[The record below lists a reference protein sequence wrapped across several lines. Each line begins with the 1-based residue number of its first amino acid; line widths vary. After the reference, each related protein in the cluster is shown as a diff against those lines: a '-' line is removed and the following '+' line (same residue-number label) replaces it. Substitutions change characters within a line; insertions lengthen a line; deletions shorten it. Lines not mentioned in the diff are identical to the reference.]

1 MKPIFE
7 KVIVPT
13 GASWTLFHRRL
24 PAFPFEWHYHPEY
37 ELTFTLNSL
46 GQRYIGDHIAPYGD
60 GDLALVGPNL
70 PHTWQSA
77 RPINAAEPHVAI
89 VMWFTQAWVE
99 QVLRPLPEF
108 RSTCRMLDT
117 SSRGLGFSPE
127 TAAAARNH
135 ILALLERDQTA
146 QVIGL
151 IELLVILARGEAFT
165 PLASPSA
172 AGGASADGDDARIVP
187 VLSYLHA
194 NYADP
199 ALSVA
204 GLARRVHMSLSTLH
218 RLFRRHTHMSM
229 TDYVGQLRIGRAS
242 ALLINSDRPVAHIAD
257 EAGYRNL
264 ANFHRQFKAMKGV
277 TPRTFRQAYREGRWA
292 AGP

>member
-1 MKPIFE
+1 MKPSFE
-7 KVIVPT
+7 KVTVPA

-24 PAFPFEWHYHPEY
+24 PAFPFEWHYHPEF

-77 RPINAAEPHVAI
+77 RAIDPDAPHVAI
-89 VMWFTQAWVE
+89 VMWFTQGWVE

-108 RSTCRMLDT
+108 RATCRMLDAST
-117 SSRGLGFSPE
+117 RGLGFS
-127 TAAAARNH
+127 TKAAAEARMR

-151 IELLVILARGEAFT
+151 IDLLAMLARDDGHT
-165 PLASPSA
+165 PLSSPAVAATSA
-172 AGGASADGDDARIVP
+172 ADGAEARIAP

-194 NYADP
+194 RYNDP
-199 ALSVA
+199 ALSVDT
-204 GLARRVHMSLSTLH
+204 LARRVHMSLSTLH
-218 RLFRRHTHMSM
+218 RLFQRHTHMSV
-229 TDYVGQLRIGRAS
+229 TDYVTQLRIGRAS
-242 ALLINSDRPVAHIAD
+242 ALLIGGDRPVASIAE

-264 ANFHRQFKAMKGV
+264 ANFHRQFKARKGV
-277 TPRTFRQAYREGRWA
+277 TPRAFRLAYRERR
-292 AGP
+292 

>member
-1 MKPIFE
+1 MKPVFE
-7 KVIVPT
+7 KVVVPA

-77 RPINAAEPHVAI
+77 RPIDPGQPHIAI
-89 VMWFTQAWVE
+89 VMWFNQGWVE

-108 RSTCRMLDT
+108 RATCRMLDIAT
-117 SSRGLGFSPE
+117 RGLGFAPE
-127 TAAAARNH
+127 SATEARGR
-135 ILALLERDQTA
+135 ILALLERDPTA

-151 IELLVILARGEAFT
+151 IDLLAMLARLADFA
-165 PLASPSA
+165 PLSSPSVA
-172 AGGASADGDDARIVP
+172 AKASAGGEDERIAP
-187 VLSYLHA
+187 VLAFLHA
-194 NYADP
+194 KYGDP

-204 GLARRVHMSLSTLH
+204 ALAGRAHMSLSTLH
-218 RLFRRHTHMSM
+218 RLFRRHTHMSV
-229 TDYVGQLRIGRAS
+229 TGYVSQLRIGRAS
-242 ALLINSDRPVAHIAD
+242 ALLIGSDRPVAHIAD
-257 EAGYRNL
+257 EAGYHNL
-264 ANFHRQFKAMKGV
+264 ANFHRQFKAMKGM
-277 TPRTFRQAYREGRWA
+277 TPRAFRQAFRESR
-292 AGP
+292 

>member
-1 MKPIFE
+1 MKPSFE
-7 KVIVPT
+7 KVVVPP

-77 RPINAAEPHVAI
+77 RPVDPAKPHVAI
-89 VMWFTQAWVE
+89 VMWFTQGWVE

-108 RSTCRMLDT
+108 RATCRMLDAAT
-117 SSRGLGFSPE
+117 RGLSFSP
-127 TAAAARNH
+127 TIAADARAR

-151 IELLVILARGEAFT
+151 IDLLVLLARDGEST
-165 PLASPSA
+165 PLSSPAVAAKASA
-172 AGGASADGDDARIVP
+172 AGEDARIAP
-187 VLSYLHA
+187 VLAHLHA
-194 NYADP
+194 HYGDP

-204 GLARRVHMSLSTLH
+204 ALARRVHMSLSTLH
-218 RLFRRHTHMSM
+218 RLFRRHTRMSV
-229 TDYVGQLRIGRAS
+229 TDYVAQLRIGHAS
-242 ALLINSDRPVAHIAD
+242 ALLISGDRPVAHIAD
-257 EAGYRNL
+257 EAGYHNL

-277 TPRTFRQAYREGRWA
+277 TPRAFRQAYRERR
-292 AGP
+292 

>member
-7 KVIVPT
+7 KVVVPT

-70 PHTWQSA
+70 PHSWQSA
-77 RPINAAEPHVAI
+77 RPVDPAEPHVAI
-89 VMWFTQAWVE
+89 VMWFNQGWVE

-108 RSTCRMLDT
+108 RAACRMLDAAT
-117 SSRGLGFSPE
+117 RGLAFSPSVVLD
-127 TAAAARNH
+127 ARAR

-151 IELLVILARGEAFT
+151 IDLLAMLARDEDSV
-165 PLASPSA
+165 PLSSPSVA
-172 AGGASADGDDARIVP
+172 ASAQAEAKDARIAP
-187 VLSYLHA
+187 VLAYLHA
-194 NYADP
+194 HYGDP
-199 ALSVA
+199 DLSVE

-218 RLFRRHTHMSM
+218 RQFRRHTRMSM
-229 TDYVGQLRIGRAS
+229 TDYVARLRIGRAS
-242 ALLINSDRPVAHIAD
+242 ALLIGSDRPVSHVAD
-257 EAGYRNL
+257 EAGYHSL

-277 TPRTFRQAYREGRWA
+277 TPRAFRQAYRDRR
-292 AGP
+292 

>member
-1 MKPIFE
+1 MKPSFE
-7 KVIVPT
+7 KVVVPP
-13 GASWTLFHRRL
+13 GASWTLFQRRL

-77 RPINAAEPHVAI
+77 RPIDPAKPHVAI
-89 VMWFTQAWVE
+89 VMWFTQGWVE

-108 RSTCRMLDT
+108 RATCRMLDGAT
-117 SSRGLGFSPE
+117 RGLSFSP
-127 TAAAARNH
+127 TIAADARAR

-146 QVIGL
+146 QVISL
-151 IELLVILARGEAFT
+151 IDLLVLLARDGEST
-165 PLASPSA
+165 PLSSPAVAAKASA
-172 AGGASADGDDARIVP
+172 AGEDARIAP
-187 VLSYLHA
+187 VLAHLHA
-194 NYADP
+194 HYGDP

-204 GLARRVHMSLSTLH
+204 ALARRVHMSLSTLH
-218 RLFRRHTHMSM
+218 RLFRRHTRMSV
-229 TDYVGQLRIGRAS
+229 TDYVAQLRIGHAS
-242 ALLINSDRPVAHIAD
+242 ALLISGDRPVAHIAD
-257 EAGYRNL
+257 EAGYHNL

-277 TPRTFRQAYREGRWA
+277 TPRAFRQAYRERR
-292 AGP
+292 

>member
-1 MKPIFE
+1 MKPIYE
-7 KVIVPT
+7 TVVVPT

-77 RPINAAEPHVAI
+77 RPVDPAEPHVAI
-89 VMWFTQAWVE
+89 VMWFNQGWVE

-108 RSTCRMLDT
+108 RAACRMLDAA
-117 SSRGLGFSPE
+117 SRGLAFSP
-127 TAAAARNH
+127 AVVVDARAR

-151 IELLVILARGEAFT
+151 IDLLAMLARDEDSVK
-165 PLASPSA
+165 LSSPSVA
-172 AGGASADGDDARIVP
+172 ASAQADGEDVRIAP
-187 VLSYLHA
+187 VLAYLHA
-194 NYADP
+194 HYGDP
-199 ALSVA
+199 DLSVA

-218 RLFRRHTHMSM
+218 RQFRRHTRMSM
-229 TDYVGQLRIGRAS
+229 TDYVARLRIGRAS
-242 ALLINSDRPVAHIAD
+242 ALLIGGDRPVSHIAD
-257 EAGYRNL
+257 EAGYHSL

-277 TPRTFRQAYREGRWA
+277 TPRAFRQAYRDRR
-292 AGP
+292 

>member
-1 MKPIFE
+1 MKPSFE
-7 KVIVPT
+7 KVTVPA

-24 PAFPFEWHYHPEY
+24 TSFPFEWHYHPEY

-77 RPINAAEPHVAI
+77 RAIDPDAPHVAV
-89 VMWFTQAWVE
+89 VMWFTQGWVE

-108 RSTCRMLDT
+108 RATCRMLDAST
-117 SSRGLGFSPE
+117 RGLGFSTK
-127 TAAAARNH
+127 TAVEARTR
-135 ILALLERDQTA
+135 ILALLARDQTA

-151 IELLVILARGEAFT
+151 IDLLAMLARDDGPTMLTSPA
-165 PLASPSA
+165 LAASA
-172 AGGASADGDDARIVP
+172 AADGEEERIAP

-194 NYADP
+194 RYSDP
-199 ALSVA
+199 ALSVDR
-204 GLARRVHMSLSTLH
+204 LARRVHMSLSTLH
-218 RLFRRHTHMSM
+218 RLFRRHTHMSV
-229 TDYVGQLRIGRAS
+229 TDYVTQLRIGRAS
-242 ALLINSDRPVAHIAD
+242 ALLIAGDRPVAHIA
-257 EAGYRNL
+257 EESGYRNL

-277 TPRTFRQAYREGRWA
+277 TPRAFRLAYRERR
-292 AGP
+292 

>member
-1 MKPIFE
+1 MKPILE
-7 KVIVPT
+7 KVVVPA

-77 RPINAAEPHVAI
+77 RPVDPSQPHVAI
-89 VMWFTQAWVE
+89 VMWFNQGWVE

-108 RSTCRMLDT
+108 RATCRMLDT
-117 SSRGLGFSPE
+117 ATRGLGFPPGS
-127 TAAAARNH
+127 AAEARGR
-135 ILALLERDQTA
+135 ILALLERDPTA

-151 IELLVILARGEAFT
+151 IDLLAMLARQPDFAPLCAPSFAVRALVEGE
-165 PLASPSA
+165 
-172 AGGASADGDDARIVP
+172 DERIAP
-187 VLSYLHA
+187 VLAFLHA
-194 NYADP
+194 NYGDP

-204 GLARRVHMSLSTLH
+204 GLARRAHMSLSTLH
-218 RLFRRHTHMSM
+218 RLFRRHTHMSV
-229 TDYVGQLRIGRAS
+229 TDYVSQLRIGRAS
-242 ALLINSDRPVAHIAD
+242 ALLIGSDRPVAHIAD
-257 EAGYRNL
+257 EAGYHNL

-277 TPRTFRQAYREGRWA
+277 TPRIFRQSYRERR
-292 AGP
+292 

>member
-1 MKPIFE
+1 MKPSFE
-7 KVIVPT
+7 KVAVAA

-24 PAFPFEWHYHPEY
+24 PAFPFEWHYHPEF

-77 RPINAAEPHVAI
+77 RPIDPDAPHVAI
-89 VMWFTQAWVE
+89 VMWFTQGWVE

-108 RSTCRMLDT
+108 RATCRMLDAAT
-117 SSRGLGFSPE
+117 RGLGFSAK
-127 TAAAARNH
+127 AALEARSR
-135 ILALLERDQTA
+135 ILALLDRDQTA

-151 IELLVILARGEAFT
+151 IDLLAMLARDEGAA
-165 PLASPSA
+165 PLSSPVLA
-172 AGGASADGDDARIVP
+172 ATAAADGDEGRIAP

-194 NYADP
+194 RYSDP
-199 ALSVA
+199 ALSVDA
-204 GLARRVHMSLSTLH
+204 LARRVHMSLSTLH
-218 RLFRRHTHMSM
+218 RLFRRHTHMSV
-229 TDYVGQLRIGRAS
+229 TDYVTQLRIGRAS
-242 ALLINSDRPVAHIAD
+242 ALLIGGDRPVAHIAE

-264 ANFHRQFKAMKGV
+264 ANFHRQFKAVKGA
-277 TPRTFRQAYREGRWA
+277 TPRAFRLAYRERR
-292 AGP
+292 

>member
-1 MKPIFE
+1 MKPSFE
-7 KVIVPT
+7 KVSVPA

-24 PAFPFEWHYHPEY
+24 TSFPFEWHYHPEY

-77 RPINAAEPHVAI
+77 RAIDPDAPHVAI
-89 VMWFTQAWVE
+89 VMWFTQGWVE

-108 RSTCRMLDT
+108 RATCRMLDAST
-117 SSRGLGFSPE
+117 RGLGFSAE
-127 TAAAARNH
+127 TAAEARTR

-151 IELLVILARGEAFT
+151 IDLLAMLARDDGPTMLTAPALAASAAADGEAE
-165 PLASPSA
+165 
-172 AGGASADGDDARIVP
+172 RIAP

-194 NYADP
+194 RYSDP
-199 ALSVA
+199 ALSV
-204 GLARRVHMSLSTLH
+204 GMLARRVHMSLSTLH
-218 RLFRRHTHMSM
+218 RLFRRHTHMSV
-229 TDYVGQLRIGRAS
+229 TGYVTQLRIGRAS
-242 ALLINSDRPVAHIAD
+242 ALLIGGDRPVAHIAE

-277 TPRTFRQAYREGRWA
+277 TPRAFRLAYRERR
-292 AGP
+292 

>member
-1 MKPIFE
+1 MKPILE
-7 KVIVPT
+7 KVVVPA

-24 PAFPFEWHYHPEY
+24 PSFPFEWHYHPEY

-77 RPINAAEPHVAI
+77 RPIDPDQPHVAI
-89 VMWFTQAWVE
+89 VMWFNQGWVE

-108 RSTCRMLDT
+108 RATCRMLDAST
-117 SSRGLGFSPE
+117 RGLGFSPGG
-127 TAAAARNH
+127 AAEARSR

-151 IELLVILARGEAFT
+151 IDLLAMLARDEDRL
-165 PLASPSA
+165 PLSSPSVA
-172 AGGASADGDDARIVP
+172 ARAPADGEDARIGP
-187 VLSYLHA
+187 VLTHLHEH
-194 NYADP
+194 YGDP

-204 GLARRVHMSLSTLH
+204 GLARRAHMSLSTLH
-218 RLFRRHTHMSM
+218 RLFRRHTHMSV
-229 TDYVGQLRIGRAS
+229 TDYVAQLRIGRAS
-242 ALLINSDRPVAHIAD
+242 ALLIASDRPIAHIAD
-257 EAGYRNL
+257 ETGYRNL

-277 TPRTFRQAYREGRWA
+277 TPRVFRHAYRENR
-292 AGP
+292 

>member
-1 MKPIFE
+1 MRPSFE
-7 KVIVPT
+7 KVTVPA

-24 PAFPFEWHYHPEY
+24 TSFPFEWHYHPEY
-37 ELTFTLNSL
+37 ELTFTLNSF

-77 RPINAAEPHVAI
+77 RAIDPDAPHVAI
-89 VMWFTQAWVE
+89 VMWFTQGWVE

-108 RSTCRMLDT
+108 RATCRMLDAST
-117 SSRGLGFSPE
+117 RGLGFSAK
-127 TAAAARNH
+127 TAAEARTR

-151 IELLVILARGEAFT
+151 IDLLAMLARDDGPTMLTAPALAAAAAADGEAE
-165 PLASPSA
+165 
-172 AGGASADGDDARIVP
+172 RIAP

-194 NYADP
+194 RYSDP
-199 ALSVA
+199 ALSV
-204 GLARRVHMSLSTLH
+204 GMLARRVHMSLSTLH
-218 RLFRRHTHMSM
+218 RLFRRHTHMSV
-229 TDYVGQLRIGRAS
+229 TDYVTQLRIGRAS
-242 ALLINSDRPVAHIAD
+242 ALLIGGDRPVAAIAE

-264 ANFHRQFKAMKGV
+264 ANFHRQFKARKGV
-277 TPRTFRQAYREGRWA
+277 TPRAFRLAYRERR
-292 AGP
+292 

>member
-1 MKPIFE
+1 MKPSFE
-7 KVIVPT
+7 KVVVPP
-13 GASWTLFHRRL
+13 GASWTLFQRRL

-77 RPINAAEPHVAI
+77 RPIDPAKPHVAI
-89 VMWFTQAWVE
+89 VMWFTQGWVE

-108 RSTCRMLDT
+108 RATCRMLDAAT
-117 SSRGLGFSPE
+117 RGLSFSPII
-127 TAAAARNH
+127 AADARAR

-151 IELLVILARGEAFT
+151 IDLLVLLARDGEST
-165 PLASPSA
+165 PLSSPAVAAKASA
-172 AGGASADGDDARIVP
+172 AGEDARIAP
-187 VLSYLHA
+187 VLAHLHA
-194 NYADP
+194 HYGDP

-204 GLARRVHMSLSTLH
+204 ALARRVHMSLSTLH
-218 RLFRRHTHMSM
+218 RLFRRHTRMSV
-229 TDYVGQLRIGRAS
+229 TDYVAQLRIGHAS
-242 ALLINSDRPVAHIAD
+242 ALLISGDRPVAHIAD
-257 EAGYRNL
+257 EAGYHNL

-277 TPRTFRQAYREGRWA
+277 TPRAFRQAYRERR
-292 AGP
+292 

>member
-1 MKPIFE
+1 MKPSFE
-7 KVIVPT
+7 KVMVPA

-24 PAFPFEWHYHPEY
+24 TLFPFEWHYHPEY

-77 RPINAAEPHVAI
+77 RAIDPDSPHVAV

-108 RSTCRMLDT
+108 RATCRMLDAST
-117 SSRGLGFSPE
+117 RGLGFSAE
-127 TAAAARNH
+127 TAAEARTR

-151 IELLVILARGEAFT
+151 MDLLAMLARDDGPTMLTSPA
-165 PLASPSA
+165 LAASA
-172 AGGASADGDDARIVP
+172 AADGEEERIAP

-194 NYADP
+194 RYSDP
-199 ALSVA
+199 ALSVDT
-204 GLARRVHMSLSTLH
+204 LARRVHMSLSTLH
-218 RLFRRHTHMSM
+218 RLFRRHTHMSV
-229 TDYVGQLRIGRAS
+229 TDYVTQLRIGRAS
-242 ALLINSDRPVAHIAD
+242 ALLIGGDRPVAHIAE

-277 TPRTFRQAYREGRWA
+277 TPRAFRLAYRERR
-292 AGP
+292 

>member
-1 MKPIFE
+1 MKPILE
-7 KVIVPT
+7 KVVVPM

-77 RPINAAEPHVAI
+77 RSIEAAEPHVAI
-89 VMWFTQAWVE
+89 VMWFNQGWVE

-108 RSTCRMLDT
+108 RATCRMLDAST
-117 SSRGLGFSPE
+117 RGLGFSPAI
-127 TAAAARNH
+127 AAQARSR

-146 QVIGL
+146 QLIGL
-151 IELLVILARGEAFT
+151 MDLLALLARDENSA
-165 PLASPSA
+165 PLSSPAVAAKAPA
-172 AGGASADGDDARIVP
+172 AGEDARIAP
-187 VLSYLHA
+187 VLAHLHA
-194 NYADP
+194 HYGDA

-204 GLARRVHMSLSTLH
+204 SLARRVHMSLSTLH
-218 RLFRRHTHMSM
+218 RLFRRHTRMSV
-229 TDYVGQLRIGRAS
+229 TDYVAQLRIGHAS
-242 ALLINSDRPVAHIAD
+242 ALLIGGDRPVAHIAD

-264 ANFHRQFKAMKGV
+264 ANFHRQFKAMKGI
-277 TPRTFRQAYREGRWA
+277 TPRAFRHAYRDRR
-292 AGP
+292 

>member
-7 KVIVPT
+7 KVMVPT
-13 GASWTLFHRRL
+13 GASWTMFHRRL

-77 RPINAAEPHVAI
+77 RPIDAAKPHVAI
-89 VMWFTQAWVE
+89 VMWFNQGWVE

-108 RSTCRMLDT
+108 RATCRMLD
-117 SSRGLGFSPE
+117 SAIRGLAFSPAT
-127 TAAAARNH
+127 TAAARAR
-135 ILALLERDQTA
+135 ILALLERDQTT

-151 IELLVILARGEAFT
+151 IDLLALLARDGDSA
-165 PLASPSA
+165 PLSSPAAA
-172 AGGASADGDDARIVP
+172 AGAPADGKDTRIAP
-187 VLSYLHA
+187 VLEYLHA
-194 NYADP
+194 QYGDP
-199 ALSVA
+199 DLSVA
-204 GLARRVHMSLSTLH
+204 GLARRAHMSLSTLH
-218 RLFRRHTHMSM
+218 RLFRRHTHMSV
-229 TDYVGQLRIGRAS
+229 TDYVARLRIGRAS
-242 ALLINSDRPVAHIAD
+242 ALLIGGDRPVAHIAD

-277 TPRTFRQAYREGRWA
+277 TPRAFRQAYRERR
-292 AGP
+292 

>member
-1 MKPIFE
+1 MKPSLE
-7 KVIVPT
+7 KVTVPA

-77 RPINAAEPHVAI
+77 RPVDPSQPHVAI
-89 VMWFTQAWVE
+89 VMWFTQGWVE

-108 RSTCRMLDT
+108 RATCRMLDA
-117 SSRGLGFSPE
+117 SPRGLGFSSK
-127 TAAAARNH
+127 AAMEARAR
-135 ILALLERDQTA
+135 ILALLECDQTR

-151 IELLVILARGEAFT
+151 IDLLAMLARDDGHI
-165 PLASPSA
+165 PLSSPALA
-172 AGGASADGDDARIVP
+172 ATKAADGEEARIAP
-187 VLSYLHA
+187 VLGYLHA
-194 NYADP
+194 RYSDP
-199 ALSVA
+199 ALSVDA
-204 GLARRVHMSLSTLH
+204 LARRVHMSLSTLH
-218 RLFRRHTHMSM
+218 RLFRRHTQMSV
-229 TDYVGQLRIGRAS
+229 TDYVTQLRIGRAS
-242 ALLINSDRPVAHIAD
+242 ALLIGGDRPVAHIA
-257 EAGYRNL
+257 EKAGYRNL

-277 TPRTFRQAYREGRWA
+277 TPRAFRLAYRERR
-292 AGP
+292 

>member
-7 KVIVPT
+7 KVTVPA

-77 RPINAAEPHVAI
+77 RPIDPVQPHTAI
-89 VMWFTQAWVE
+89 VMWFNQGWVE

-108 RSTCRMLDT
+108 RATCRMLDAAT
-117 SSRGLGFSPE
+117 RGLGFSSR
-127 TAAAARNH
+127 AAAQARNR
-135 ILALLERDQTA
+135 IFALLERDQTA

-151 IELLVILARGEAFT
+151 IELLAMLARDEGRA
-165 PLASPSA
+165 PLCSPAMA
-172 AGGASADGDDARIVP
+172 AGAPADGEDARVAP
-187 VLSYLHA
+187 VLAYLHA
-194 NYADP
+194 NYDNP

-204 GLARRVHMSLSTLH
+204 ALARRVHMSLSTLH
-218 RLFRRHTHMSM
+218 RLFARHTHMSV
-229 TDYVGQLRIGRAS
+229 TGYVMQLRIGRAS
-242 ALLINSDRPVAHIAD
+242 AALIGSDRPIARIAD
-257 EAGYRNL
+257 EAGYQSL

-277 TPRTFRQAYREGRWA
+277 TPRAFRRAYRERR
-292 AGP
+292 

>member
-1 MKPIFE
+1 MKPNFE
-7 KVIVPT
+7 KVTVPA

-24 PAFPFEWHYHPEY
+24 PCFPFEWHYHLEY

-77 RPINAAEPHVAI
+77 RSIDPGAPHVAI
-89 VMWFTQAWVE
+89 VMWFTQGWIE

-108 RSTCRMLDT
+108 RASCLMLDAAT
-117 SSRGLGFSPE
+117 RGLGFSA
-127 TAAAARNH
+127 TAASEARTR
-135 ILALLERDQTA
+135 ILALLEQDQTA

-151 IELLVILARGEAFT
+151 IDLLARLARDDRCA
-165 PLASPSA
+165 PLSSPALVATGA
-172 AGGASADGDDARIVP
+172 AGDDERRMAP
-187 VLSYLHA
+187 VLGYLHER
-194 NYADP
+194 YSDP

-204 GLARRVHMSLSTLH
+204 SLARRVHMSLSTLH
-218 RLFRRHTHMSM
+218 RLFHRHTHMSV
-229 TDYVGQLRIGRAS
+229 TDYVTQLRIGRAS
-242 ALLINSDRPVAHIAD
+242 SLLIGGNRPVAHIAE

-264 ANFHRQFKAMKGV
+264 ANFHRRFKAIKGV
-277 TPRTFRQAYREGRWA
+277 TPRAFRLAHRERR
-292 AGP
+292 

>member
-1 MKPIFE
+1 MKPTFE

-77 RPINAAEPHVAI
+77 RAIDRDAPHVAI
-89 VMWFTQAWVE
+89 VMWFTQGWVD
-99 QVLRPLPEF
+99 QVLLLLPEF
-108 RSTCRMLDT
+108 RAACRMLDAAT
-117 SSRGLGFSPE
+117 CGLGFSPAI
-127 TAAAARNH
+127 AAEARTR

-151 IELLVILARGEAFT
+151 IDLLAKLARDDGCTA
-165 PLASPSA
+165 LSSPA
-172 AGGASADGDDARIVP
+172 HAGGADRAATTRRGSRRSSATCMNATATPPCRWP
-187 VLSYLHA
+187 L
-194 NYADP
+194 
-199 ALSVA
+199 
-204 GLARRVHMSLSTLH
+204 LARA
-218 RLFRRHTHMSM
+218 
-229 TDYVGQLRIGRAS
+229 AS
-242 ALLINSDRPVAHIAD
+242 I
-257 EAGYRNL
+257 
-264 ANFHRQFKAMKGV
+264 
-277 TPRTFRQAYREGRWA
+277 
-292 AGP
+292 

>member
-1 MKPIFE
+1 M
-7 KVIVPT
+7 VPT

-77 RPINAAEPHVAI
+77 RPVDPAEPHVAI
-89 VMWFTQAWVE
+89 VMWFNQGWVE

-108 RSTCRMLDT
+108 RAACRMLDAA
-117 SSRGLGFSPE
+117 SRGLAFSP
-127 TAAAARNH
+127 AVVVDARAR
-135 ILALLERDQTA
+135 ILALLERDQTQ

-151 IELLVILARGEAFT
+151 IDLLAMLARDEDSVT
-165 PLASPSA
+165 LSSPSVA
-172 AGGASADGDDARIVP
+172 ASAQADGEDARIAP
-187 VLSYLHA
+187 VLAYLPAH
-194 NYADP
+194 YGDP
-199 ALSVA
+199 DLSVA

-218 RLFRRHTHMSM
+218 RQFRRHTRMSM
-229 TDYVGQLRIGRAS
+229 TDYVARLRIGRAS
-242 ALLINSDRPVAHIAD
+242 ALLIGGDRPVSHIAD
-257 EAGYRNL
+257 EAGYHSL

-277 TPRTFRQAYREGRWA
+277 TPRAFRQAYRDRR
-292 AGP
+292 

>member
-1 MKPIFE
+1 MKPILE
-7 KVIVPT
+7 KVTVPS

-24 PAFPFEWHYHPEY
+24 ASFPFEWHYHPEY

-77 RPINAAEPHVAI
+77 RAIDPGAPHVAV
-89 VMWFTQAWVE
+89 VMWFTQGWVD

-108 RSTCRMLDT
+108 RAACRMLDAAP
-117 SSRGLGFSPE
+117 RGLGFSAK
-127 TAAAARNH
+127 AAGEARAR

-151 IELLVILARGEAFT
+151 IDLLATLARDDGHM
-165 PLASPSA
+165 PLSSPALAASSA
-172 AGGASADGDDARIVP
+172 ADGEEARIAP
-187 VLSYLHA
+187 VLGYLHA
-194 NYADP
+194 RYNDP
-199 ALSVA
+199 ALSVDT
-204 GLARRVHMSLSTLH
+204 LARRVHMSLSTLH
-218 RLFRRHTHMSM
+218 RLFRRHTHMSV
-229 TDYVGQLRIGRAS
+229 TDYVTQLRIGRAS
-242 ALLINSDRPVAHIAD
+242 ALLIGGDRPVAHIAE

-277 TPRTFRQAYREGRWA
+277 TPRAFRLAYRERR
-292 AGP
+292 

>member
-1 MKPIFE
+1 MKPSFE
-7 KVIVPT
+7 KVVVPT

-24 PAFPFEWHYHPEY
+24 SSFPFEWHYHPEY

-77 RPINAAEPHVAI
+77 RPIAAAKPHVAI
-89 VMWFTQAWVE
+89 VMWFTQGWVE

-108 RSTCRMLDT
+108 RATCRMLDAAT
-117 SSRGLGFSPE
+117 RGLGFSPAV
-127 TAAAARNH
+127 AAEARTR

-151 IELLVILARGEAFT
+151 IDLLALLARDGESA
-165 PLASPSA
+165 PLSSPA
-172 AGGASADGDDARIVP
+172 VAAMAPAGGEDARIAP
-187 VLSYLHA
+187 VLAYLHGH
-194 NYADP
+194 YGDP

-204 GLARRVHMSLSTLH
+204 ALARRAHMSLSTLH
-218 RLFRRHTHMSM
+218 RQFRRHTRMSV
-229 TDYVGQLRIGRAS
+229 TDYVAQLRIGRAS
-242 ALLINSDRPVAHIAD
+242 ALLIGGDRPVAHIAD

-277 TPRTFRQAYREGRWA
+277 TPRAFRQAYRERR
-292 AGP
+292 